1 MHLPKT
7 DAIDRAHGNDANVQ
21 GQIANK
27 VNASF
32 WESAL
37 KDQFKSVVFEWA
49 IPEKKTK
56 RRFED
61 TFLKKTPG
69 ISFVFL
75 CTPGNSRQNKAP
87 LLEIW

>member
-7 DAIDRAHGNDANVQ
+7 DAIDRTHGNDANVQ

-37 KDQFKSVVFEWA
+37 KDQFKSVVSEWA
-49 IPEKKTK
+49 IPEKKTN

-61 TFLKKTPG
+61 TFLKKNPWNFFCF
-69 ISFVFL
+69 SLYPWKF
-75 CTPGNSRQNKAP
+75 QAK
-87 LLEIW
+87 

>member
-37 KDQFKSVVFEWA
+37 KDQFKSVVFEWV
-49 IPEKKTK
+49 IPEKKQTGGL
-56 RRFED
+56 RILF
-61 TFLKKTPG
+61 
-69 ISFVFL
+69 
-75 CTPGNSRQNKAP
+75 
-87 LLEIW
+87 

>member
-7 DAIDRAHGNDANVQ
+7 DAIDRTHGNDANVQ

-37 KDQFKSVVFEWA
+37 KDQFKSVVFEWV
-49 IPEKKTK
+49 IPEKKQTGGL
-56 RRFED
+56 RILFW
-61 TFLKKTPG
+61 KKTPG